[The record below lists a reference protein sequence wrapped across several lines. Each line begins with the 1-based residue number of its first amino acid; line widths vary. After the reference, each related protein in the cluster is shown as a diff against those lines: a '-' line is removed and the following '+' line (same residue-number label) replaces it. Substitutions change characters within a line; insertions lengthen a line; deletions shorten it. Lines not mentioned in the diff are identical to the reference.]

1 MLTSA
6 QQAVIQRVEQLTRE
20 KIAPRAAHYDAI
32 AANPIDNWRDLWV
45 EGFLGMAIPQ
55 EHGGLGLDM
64 PAYVGAIEAL
74 AKGCAN
80 TAMTVHMHSTVHRF
94 IDALGSPEQQTRYFA
109 ETAQWGKMF
118 GSWGSE
124 PSVSLSRTLLMETV
138 IRPISGGYRIDGV
151 KHFCTMQGGASY
163 YMVWCALDGL
173 PDMSKALLQALVP
186 AETPGMRTDGRWNPM
201 GMRAT
206 FSPSVVFDN
215 CVLPANCTLGQ
226 PGMAARVG
234 VVESFAL
241 GYAAIYLGIAQEA
254 LDFAT
259 RDCQTKV
266 FHPERVPI
274 AYEPAIQRHV
284 AEMTI
289 PLEAARL
296 LLYQAASHWEE
307 VDVATRGL
315 LANKA
320 KYLATDVGLQVTAT
334 AMQIVGGRSVL
345 RDLPVERAYRDLR
358 TCTLMPPTVDR
369 MLEVVGK
376 SALGVEVQMFNLST
390 AASATD
396 PST

>member
-1 MLTSA
+1 MLTPA
-6 QQAVIQRVEQLTRE
+6 QRDVMERIEQLTRE
-20 KIAPRAAHYDAI
+20 KIAPRAAHYDAV
-32 AANPIDNWRDLWV
+32 AANPEESWRALRA
-45 EGFLGMAIPQ
+45 EGFLAMAIPQ

-64 PAYVGAIEAL
+64 PAYIGAIETL

-94 IDALGSPEQQTRYFA
+94 IEVLGTPAQQSRYFA
-109 ETAQWGKMF
+109 ETVQQGKMF

-124 PSVSLSRTLLMETV
+124 PSVSLSRTFLMETV
-138 IRPISGGYRIDGV
+138 IRPVSGGYRIDGV

-186 AETPGMRTDGRWNPM
+186 AETPGMQTDGRWNPM

-215 CVLPANCTLGQ
+215 CVVPADCTLGQ
-226 PGMAARVG
+226 PGLAARVG

-241 GYAAIYLGIAQEA
+241 GYAAIYLGIAQGA
-254 LDFAT
+254 LDCAT
-259 RDCQTKV
+259 HYCQTKV
-266 FHPERVPI
+266 FHPENVPI
-274 AYEPAIQRHV
+274 AYEPTIQRHV
-284 AEMTI
+284 AEMAI

-296 LLYQAASHWEE
+296 LLYQAARRWDDA
-307 VDVATRGL
+307 DVPTRGL

-320 KYLATDVGLQVTAT
+320 KSLATQVGLQVTAT
-334 AMQIVGGRSVL
+334 AMQVVGGRSAL
-345 RDLPVERAYRDLR
+345 KDLPVERAYRDLR

-369 MLEVVGK
+369 MLETVGK
-376 SALGVEVQMFNLST
+376 SMLGVEVQMFNF
-390 AASATD
+390 AAAQSITG
-396 PST
+396 SVS

>member
-1 MLTSA
+1 MLTPA
-6 QQAVIQRVEQLTRE
+6 QQTVIQRIEQLTRE

-32 AANPIDNWRDLWV
+32 AANPVENWRDLWA
-45 EGFLGMAIPQ
+45 EGFLAMAIPQ

-64 PAYVGAIEAL
+64 PEYIGAIETL

-94 IDALGSPEQQTRYFA
+94 IEALGSPDQQTRYFA
-109 ETAQWGKMF
+109 ETVQRGKMY

-124 PSVSLSRTLLMETV
+124 PSVSLSRTFLMETV
-138 IRPISGGYRIDGV
+138 IRPVSGGYRIDGV

-173 PDMSKALLQALVP
+173 PDMAKALLQALVP
-186 AETPGMRTDGRWNPM
+186 AETPGMQTDGRWNPM

-215 CVLPANCTLGQ
+215 CVLAADCTLGQ
-226 PGMAARVG
+226 PGMATRVG

-241 GYAAIYLGIAQEA
+241 GYAAIYLGIAQGA
-254 LDFAT
+254 LDFAI
-259 RDCQTKV
+259 RYCQTKV
-266 FHPERVPI
+266 FHPENVPI
-274 AYEPAIQRHV
+274 AREPAIQRHM
-284 AEMTI
+284 AEMAI
-289 PLEAARL
+289 PLEATRL
-296 LLYQAASHWEE
+296 LLYQAARHWEDA
-307 VDVATRGL
+307 DVATRGL

-320 KYLATDVGLQVTAT
+320 KYLATHVGLQATAT
-334 AMQIVGGRSVL
+334 AMQVVGGRSVL

-376 SALGVEVQMFNLST
+376 STLGVESQMFNFDLARPENGPVT
-390 AASATD
+390 
-396 PST
+396 